1 MKLLEKTIQE
11 ITSVN
16 KEIEEQARY
25 RVDNLAKPVGSMG
38 KLEDFFVQLASI
50 QGTMHP
56 KVDKRAIVVLA
67 ADHGVTEENIAASAK
82 EVTLVQTLNFAN
94 GVTGVCALAKQ
105 ANARIVPVDVG
116 IAFDVNDDRVINR
129 KIQYGTRNMA
139 KGPAMEREEAVKSLE
154 IGIEMAHKLIDE
166 GYNVLG
172 TGEMGIGNTTP
183 SAAIISVLG
192 GFSPEESTG
201 IGANLPLD
209 KLSNKIDVV
218 RKSIKINSPNSS
230 DGVDV
235 LAKVGGY
242 EIGGMAGV
250 MLGCA
255 SRNIP
260 VIVDGFISSAAAM
273 IAVSLNSRT
282 VEYMIASHKSK
293 EKGAVL
299 ASESLGLEPVLD
311 MDMRLGEGTGASLM
325 FNILEA
331 AIYMSE
337 EMVTFQEAGIKVV

>member
-1 MKLLEKTIQE
+1 MGLLEKTLQE

-16 KEIEEQARY
+16 KEIEAQARY

-56 KVDKRAIVVLA
+56 KADKRAIVVLA
-67 ADHGVTEENIAASAK
+67 GDHGVTEEGIAASAK
-82 EVTLVQTLNFAN
+82 EVTLVQTLNFAR

-105 ANARIVPVDVG
+105 ANAKIVPVDVG
-116 IAFDVNDDRVINR
+116 VAFDVDDERVLNR
-129 KIQYGTRNMA
+129 KIQYGTQNMA
-139 KGPAMEREEAVKSLE
+139 KGPAMTREEAIRSLE
-154 IGIEMAHKLIDE
+154 TGIEVAHHLIDQ

-183 SAAIISVLG
+183 SAAIIAVLG
-192 GFSPEESTG
+192 GYSPEETTG
-201 IGANLPLD
+201 VGANLPLD
-209 KLSNKIDVV
+209 KLAHKIDVV
-218 RKSIKINSPNSS
+218 RRSIDINNPDPK
-230 DGVDV
+230 DGVGV

-255 SRNIP
+255 SKNVP
-260 VIVDGFISSAAAM
+260 VIIDGFISSAAAL
-273 IAVSLNSRT
+273 IAKSLNPD
-282 VEYMIASHKSK
+282 VVHYMIASHKSM

-299 ASESLGLEPVLD
+299 ASETLGLRPVLD
-311 MDMRLGEGTGASLM
+311 LDMRLGEGTGASLM

-337 EMVTFQEAGIKVV
+337 EMITFQEAEIAVV

>member
-1 MKLLEKTIQE
+1 MKKLEQTLKE

-16 KEIEEQARY
+16 TEIAKEARH

-67 ADHGVTEENIAASAK
+67 ADHGVTEEDIAASAK
-82 EVTLVQTLNFAN
+82 KVTLVQTINFAR

-105 ANARIVPVDVG
+105 ANARILPVDVG
-116 IAFDVNDDRVINR
+116 IAYDVNDDRVIKR
-129 KIQYGTRNMA
+129 KIQYGTKNMA
-139 KGPAMEREEAVKSLE
+139 KGAAMTREEAVMSLN
-154 IGIEMAHKLIDE
+154 IGIEMAHMLIDE

-192 GFSPEESTG
+192 GYTPEETTG
-201 IGANLPLD
+201 VGANLPLD
-209 KLSNKIDVV
+209 KLENKINVV
-218 RKSIKINSPNSS
+218 KKSIEINKPDPK
-230 DGVDV
+230 DGIDV
-235 LAKVGGY
+235 LSKVGGF

-255 SRNIP
+255 SRNVP
-260 VIVDGFISSAAAM
+260 VIVDGFISSAAAL
-273 IAVSLNSRT
+273 IAMSLEPK
-282 VEYMIASHKSK
+282 VCDYMIGSHKSM

-299 ASESLGLEPVLD
+299 ASETLGIKPVLD

-337 EMVTFQEAGIKVV
+337 EMITFDEAGILVV